1 MTLSTA
7 SRFLNKMLL
16 VTAVA
21 GIGFAAASCD
31 SMIYDDQG
39 DCSVHYRLTFK
50 YDLNSTLLSGGVASD
65 AFGGQVN
72 DVNVGIYDRHGRMVY
87 HTTASRTLTSEN
99 DYALEVDVVPGHYD
113 IVAWCEGSSTVENQI
128 SFTIKGQ
135 SVGDAMTSTGASLPL
150 SGTGPD
156 LYVDRPI
163 RPFFHG
169 ILTDVEFPDTYGQV
183 DIKAIPLTKD
193 TKNVQLMLQSID
205 GTVIDPNE
213 FNIYIEADNSE
224 LAYDNSVVSLSKF
237 VYRPWHVTKTS
248 ASFDL
253 SSKTT
258 EEINGLLAEFSTS
271 RLMANRTPKLVV
283 HRNSDNTDV
292 IRINLIEYF
301 LMVKGE
307 YNRSLS
313 NQQYLDC
320 LDTFTLMLFLDADR
334 NWYTAAGIYING
346 WRVVPQQESEL

>member
-16 VTAVA
+16 ATAVT
-21 GIGFAAASCD
+21 GMGLAAASCD
-31 SMIYDDQG
+31 SLIYDDQG

-50 YDLNSTLLSGGVASD
+50 YDLNPTLLSGGLSSD
-65 AFGGQVN
+65 AFGGQVSEI
-72 DVNVGIYDRHGRMVY
+72 NVGIYDRQGRMVY
-87 HTTASRTLTSEN
+87 HTTASRELTSVN
-99 DYALEVDVVPGHYD
+99 DYALDVDVAPGRYD
-113 IVAWCEGSSTVENQI
+113 IVAWCEGKAPVDNPI

-135 SVGDAMTSTGASLPL
+135 SDGDAMTATGASLPL
-150 SGTGPD
+150 SGNGND
-156 LYVDRPI
+156 LFVDRPI

-169 ILTDVEFPDTYGQV
+169 IMTDVEFPDTYGQV
-183 DIKAIPLTKD
+183 IIQAVPLTKD

-213 FNIYIEADNSE
+213 FKIYIEADNSE
-224 LAYDNSVVSLSKF
+224 LAYDNSVVSTSKF

-248 ASFDL
+248 ASFDP
-253 SSKTT
+253 SSKAV
-258 EEINGLLAEFSTS
+258 EEVNGLLAEFTTS
-271 RLMANRTPKLVV
+271 RLMADRAPKLVV

-292 IRINLIEYF
+292 IRINLVEYF

-307 YNRSLS
+307 YNRALS
-313 NQQYLDC
+313 NQKYLDC
-320 LDTFTLMLFLDADR
+320 MDMFTLMFFLDADR

-346 WRVVPQQESEL
+346 WRVVPQQGSEL